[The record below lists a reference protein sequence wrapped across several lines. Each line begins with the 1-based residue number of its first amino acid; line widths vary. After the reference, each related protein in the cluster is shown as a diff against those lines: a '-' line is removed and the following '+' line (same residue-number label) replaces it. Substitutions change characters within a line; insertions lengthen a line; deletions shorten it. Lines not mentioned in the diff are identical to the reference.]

1 MFSLCDAQDAVELF
15 SGAAESGNESGLD
28 NGVSATGDKRERDLF
43 EVSRPHSFTIIFVT
57 AIKRGVRCAVRIGT
71 NISISTGGR
80 LYVIFYG

>member
-1 MFSLCDAQDAVELF
+1 MCDAQDAVELF
-15 SGAAESGNESGLD
+15 SGVAESGNESGLD

-43 EVSRPHSFTIIFVT
+43 EVSSFTIIFVT
-57 AIKRGVRCAVRIGT
+57 AIKRGVRGVVRTGT